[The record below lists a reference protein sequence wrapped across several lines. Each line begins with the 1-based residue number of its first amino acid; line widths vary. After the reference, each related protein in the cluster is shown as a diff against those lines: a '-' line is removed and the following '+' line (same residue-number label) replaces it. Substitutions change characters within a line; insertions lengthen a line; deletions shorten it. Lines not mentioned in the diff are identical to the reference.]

1 MNRRRLVFLFLLLVV
16 LPAGAWLYLDN
27 RAPARDVTT
36 SSDTAYSWYQ
46 KGIDSREKF
55 FFKEATESFEKAV
68 AADSTFAT
76 AWVEL
81 ALARKNMGNDK
92 GCDQAIEKAYQLR
105 DHVSEM
111 ERLYITYHYAIITKD
126 YQQSDVV
133 LKEMAKKY
141 PNDIR
146 SLLIRARR
154 AWVALD
160 TDKAITL
167 YEDALKIDPSQVMCH
182 NQLGYLYLQKGDYA
196 SAIANLRR
204 YAYYAENQPNPHDSL
219 GEAYEAAGHYD
230 DAIGEYLKALEIRPS
245 FYHSA
250 VHLSSALAITGQIER
265 ARYTLGQAEVAMKK
279 QDINTRYLDMQALR
293 VEELGYNF
301 DKVVSMTGKIL
312 ADADPKS
319 PAYLS
324 TAVNANTFRAFAL
337 LALKRLDEA
346 EATMQK
352 LHEAWQAMMDS
363 SPEDVKG
370 RQDEVGQMISGLLH
384 ASLDQARGRKFEA
397 EAASLVKL
405 LDDSDLPP
413 HELAYWRHGIAKVYF
428 DAGQYD
434 RCLAQVKI
442 GIGQIP
448 DFPYLNLLGARA
460 SDKLGR
466 SEQALDYLA
475 RYMQVMRHADDD
487 HPGMKLAKELYAKLT
502 AG

>member
-1 MNRRRLVFLFLLLVV
+1 MNRRRLVFLLLFLVV
-16 LPAGAWLYLDN
+16 LSAGAWLYLDD

-36 SSDTAYSWYQ
+36 SSDEAYNWYE

-55 FFKEATESFEKAV
+55 FFKEATEAFEKAV

-81 ALARKNMGNDK
+81 ALARRNISDEK
-92 GCDQAIEKAYQLR
+92 GCDEAIEKANALR

-111 ERLYITYHYAIITKD
+111 ERLYISYHYAIITKD
-126 YQQSDVV
+126 YEKSDAV

-146 SLLIRARR
+146 SILIRARR
-154 AWVALD
+154 AWAAAD
-160 TDKAITL
+160 SDEAIKL

-182 NQLGYLYLQKGDYA
+182 NQLGYLYLQKGDYT

-230 DAIGEYLKALEIRPS
+230 EAIGEYLKALEIRPS

-265 ARYTLGQAEVAMKK
+265 ARYTLGQAEAAMKK
-279 QDINTRYLDMQALR
+279 QNINTRYLDVQKLR
-293 VEELGYNF
+293 VEDLGYNF
-301 DKVVSMTGKIL
+301 EGVVSMADEIL
-312 ADADPKS
+312 AEVDPKS
-319 PAYLS
+319 PSYLG
-324 TAVNANTFRAFAL
+324 TAVNVNTFRAFAL

-346 EATMQK
+346 EATMNT
-352 LHEAWQAMMDS
+352 LESAWRSMMDS
-363 SPEDVKG
+363 SPSDVKG
-370 RQDEVGQMISGLLH
+370 RQDEVGQLIGGLLG
-384 ASLDQARGRKFEA
+384 ASLDQARGRKFAA
-397 EAASLVKL
+397 EAAELAAKMDASH
-405 LDDSDLPP
+405 LPP
-413 HELAYWRHGIAKVYF
+413 HELAYWRYGLARVYYK
-428 DAGQYD
+428 ASEYD
-434 RCLAQVKI
+434 KSLAQVAAI
-442 GIGQIP
+442 SNEIP
-448 DFPYLNLLGARA
+448 DFPFLNLMGAEA

-466 SEQALDYLA
+466 SEQAMDYLA

-487 HPGMKLAKELYAKLT
+487 HPGMKRAKKLYAKLT